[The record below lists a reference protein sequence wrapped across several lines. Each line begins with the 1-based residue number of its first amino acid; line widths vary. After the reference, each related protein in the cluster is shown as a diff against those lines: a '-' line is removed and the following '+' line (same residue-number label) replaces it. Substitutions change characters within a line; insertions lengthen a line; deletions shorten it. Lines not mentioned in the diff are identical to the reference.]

1 MGAKKPKFER
11 VVQFKASDGSLHP
24 TYAAAEKYEKSQE
37 LTKWLEDWLDDNC
50 EAYEGPSPQRLA
62 EALKAEWNISRKRS
76 KQ

>member
-1 MGAKKPKFER
+1 MGTKKPKFER

-37 LTKWLEDWLDDNC
+37 LVKWLDDWLDTF
-50 EAYEGPSPQRLA
+50 SPRDCPRPIDLA
-62 EALKAEWNISRKRS
+62 EALKAEWNINRKRS